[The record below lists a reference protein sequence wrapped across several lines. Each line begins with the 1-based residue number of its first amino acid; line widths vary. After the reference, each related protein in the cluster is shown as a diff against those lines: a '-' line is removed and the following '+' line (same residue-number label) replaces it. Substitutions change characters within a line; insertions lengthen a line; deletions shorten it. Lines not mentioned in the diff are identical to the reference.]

1 MGGLWKKKSHIKT
14 FSENATT
21 LREAGYWFIPE
32 ALIRKTGSQHKVFP
46 SLYSNEAEFALWC
59 AALILETKE
68 GEKMRF
74 SDQIDLGNGALRN
87 WQAESERLLFDHS
100 ASTRRGRGE
109 HGEMERRSAVKPSH
123 QPAGW
128 LSAAQTLHHPARCG
142 AREARSTVTPHVHTL
157 FHPHRQDF
165 RARLRCLTVQG
176 SNVARSGREVQSE
189 IPKS

>member
-1 MGGLWKKKSHIKT
+1 MVSLCSRNAFLMNFLFYIFLLLHWWLLFYGRPLKKKSHIKT

-100 ASTRRGRGE
+100 TSTRRGRGST
-109 HGEMERRSAVKPSH
+109 ERWSVALLRNPPTACWMALCRTDAPS
-123 QPAGW
+123 
-128 LSAAQTLHHPARCG
+128 S
-142 AREARSTVTPHVHTL
+142 
-157 FHPHRQDF
+157 
-165 RARLRCLTVQG
+165 G
-176 SNVARSGREVQSE
+176 SLWRPGSL
-189 IPKS
+189 